1 MERSPNL
8 IEDTVAVRQALKDS
22 KRLAILGIKPEDH
35 AAQPAFYV
43 PSELQRMGWAI
54 VPVPVYYPDVQQILG
69 QPVYRKLTDIPGDV
83 DMVVVFRRP
92 DDIPPHV
99 PDIIA
104 KKPRYAWFQL
114 GIRNEPAAAQLAA
127 AGIRVVQDRCTM
139 VEARYVRRN
148 ADDRRG

>member
-1 MERSPNL
+1 MERNPNL
-8 IEDTVAVRQALKDS
+8 IEDTVAVRKALKDS

-35 AAQPAFYV
+35 SAQPAFYV
-43 PSELQRMGWAI
+43 PSELLRMGWEI

-139 VEARYVRRN
+139 VEARYVR
-148 ADDRRG
+148 